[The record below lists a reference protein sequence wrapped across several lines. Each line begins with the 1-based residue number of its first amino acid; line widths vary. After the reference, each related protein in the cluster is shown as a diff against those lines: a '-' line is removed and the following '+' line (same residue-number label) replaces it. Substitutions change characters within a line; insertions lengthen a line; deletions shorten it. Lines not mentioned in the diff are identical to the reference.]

1 MNRFVRNLALCLAL
15 FIALF
20 FTWSFSLAQSDSQQ
34 PAPDT
39 LTFHTTVRR
48 VVVDVVVRDSNNKPV
63 HGLKASDFLVAED
76 GQQQNV
82 LSFDAYNLDT
92 PSIALPP
99 NAPHQPPN
107 HFVNIP
113 PTPERGPLY
122 VILYDLVNMEINDQ
136 IDARRQGRKFLKS
149 NAAGQPFAPS

>member
-1 MNRFVRNLALCLAL
+1 MNRFVRDLALLAAPIFL
-15 FIALF
+15 C
-20 FTWSFSLAQSDSQQ
+20 SFSLAQDAHQPPSD
-34 PAPDT
+34 P
-39 LTFHTTVRR
+39 LTFHISVRR

-76 GQQQNV
+76 GHPQSV

-107 HFVNIP
+107 HFV
-113 PTPERGPLY
+113 
-122 VILYDLVNMEINDQ
+122 
-136 IDARRQGRKFLKS
+136 
-149 NAAGQPFAPS
+149 